1 MFLLFVKINR
11 ACLFPINEFGHK
23 QTNKMSPEKRINW
36 TIRLSLFKNNKK
48 VHSEHSM
55 QVFLWWVL
63 RLDSIIDRIN
73 NNDNEESKKRQIYI
87 WFYAKISMEIVSL
100 LFFFLRSR
108 IRNISF
114 WCANICFKYFRSLV
128 LFKYTNQKQ
137 KPVSIHYTN
146 SIP

>member
-100 LFFFLRSR
+100 LFFFSTFSNSKYIILVRKYLFQVF
-108 IRNISF
+108 SF
-114 WCANICFKYFRSLV
+114 ACF
-128 LFKYTNQKQ
+128 
-137 KPVSIHYTN
+137 I
-146 SIP
+146 